1 MSQLIDNLNII
12 ESVKTDIKSA
22 IEAKG
27 VDMTGVSF
35 SGYASKI
42 GEISGGG
49 GVNPSGTLEI
59 SENGMYDVYS
69 YASVSV
75 DVPHISGWDQKSMT
89 EGTVEITNI
98 DNPASFVASGAF
110 ANNKSIQTVN
120 LPYATSVGIG
130 AFSSC
135 VSLSQVSL
143 PVCSYIGGGAFRY
156 CSILLQVNL
165 PICEFLEGSVF
176 QACNSLNSIYLPV
189 VRSIGSVCFN
199 NCKSLSSIMLPECIT
214 LGNNVFT
221 GCSMLSTIVLPK
233 LQTIGASL
241 FRVLSNQP
249 EYMLSLY
256 MGGSDVVTTES
267 AVAST
272 LFFSNV
278 QKHIYVR
285 SSLIDMYQQH
295 SIWGQINNVQWFNYE
310 DSPYYTE

>member
-1 MSQLIDNLNII
+1 MSQLIDNLNTI

-285 SSLIDMYQQH
+285 ASLIDMYQQH
-295 SIWGQINNVQWFNYE
+295 NIWGQINNVQWFNYE